1 MKQVHIDIINKA
13 KKKLKS
19 MRSTVIILCIIGLL
33 VSLFFIISDLSWI
46 IPLVIIICID
56 IAIVIIMLIADS
68 LQKRLEEYEQTHK
81 ND

>member
-19 MRSTVIILCIIGLL
+19 MWSTVIILCIIGLI
-33 VSLFFIISDLSWI
+33 VSLFFVISDLSWI

-56 IAIVIIMLIADS
+56 IAIVIIMLVADS
-68 LQKRLEEYEQTHK
+68 LQKRLEDYEQTHK

>member
-19 MRSTVIILCIIGLL
+19 MWSTVIILCIIALI
-33 VSLFFIISDLSWI
+33 VSLFFVISDLSWV

-56 IAIVIIMLIADS
+56 IAIVIIMRIADS
-68 LQKRLEEYEQTHK
+68 LQKRLEDYEQTHK

>member
-13 KKKLKS
+13 KRKLKS
-19 MRSTVIILCIIGLL
+19 MWSTVIILCIIGLI
-33 VSLFFIISDLSWI
+33 VSLFFVISELSWI

-56 IAIVIIMLIADS
+56 VAIVIIMRIADS
-68 LQKRLEEYEQTHK
+68 LQKRLEDYEQTHK

>member
-1 MKQVHIDIINKA
+1 MKQVHIDMINKA

-19 MRSTVIILCIIGLL
+19 MWSTVTILCIIGLI
-33 VSLFFIISDLSWI
+33 VSLFFIISELSWI
-46 IPLVIIICID
+46 IPLAIIICID
-56 IAIVIIMLIADS
+56 IALVIIMRIADS

>member
-19 MRSTVIILCIIGLL
+19 MWSTVIILCIIGLL
-33 VSLFFIISDLSWI
+33 VSLFFIISDISWI

-56 IAIVIIMLIADS
+56 IAIVIIMRIADS
-68 LQKRLEEYEQTHK
+68 LQRRLEDYEQTHK

>member
-19 MRSTVIILCIIGLL
+19 MWSTVIILCIIALI
-33 VSLFFIISDLSWI
+33 VSLFFVISELSWI

-56 IAIVIIMLIADS
+56 IATVIIMLIADS
-68 LQKRLEEYEQTHK
+68 LQKRLEDYEQTHK

>member
-1 MKQVHIDIINKA
+1 MKQVHTDIINKA

-19 MRSTVIILCIIGLL
+19 MWSTVIILCIIGLI
-33 VSLFFIISDLSWI
+33 VSLFFVISDISWI

-56 IAIVIIMLIADS
+56 IAIVIIMRIADS
-68 LQKRLEEYEQTHK
+68 LQKRLEDYEQTHK

>member
-19 MRSTVIILCIIGLL
+19 MWSTVIILCIIGLI
-33 VSLFFIISDLSWI
+33 VSLFFIISELSWI

-56 IAIVIIMLIADS
+56 IAIVIIMLVADS
-68 LQKRLEEYEQTHK
+68 LQKRLEDYEQTHK

>member
-19 MRSTVIILCIIGLL
+19 MWSTVIILCIIGLI
-33 VSLFFIISDLSWI
+33 VSLFFVISDLSWI

-56 IAIVIIMLIADS
+56 IVIVIIMLIADS
-68 LQKRLEEYEQTHK
+68 LQKRLEDYEQTHK

>member
-19 MRSTVIILCIIGLL
+19 MWLTVIILCIIALI
-33 VSLFFIISDLSWI
+33 VSLLFVISDLSWI

>member
-13 KKKLKS
+13 KRKLKS
-19 MRSTVIILCIIGLL
+19 MWSTVIILCIIGLI
-33 VSLFFIISDLSWI
+33 VSLFFVISDISWI

-56 IAIVIIMLIADS
+56 IAIVIIMRIADS
-68 LQKRLEEYEQTHK
+68 LQKRLEDYEQTHK

>member
-19 MRSTVIILCIIGLL
+19 MWSTVIILCIIGLI
-33 VSLFFIISDLSWI
+33 VSLFFVISELSWI
-46 IPLVIIICID
+46 ITLVIIICID
-56 IAIVIIMLIADS
+56 IAIVIIMRIADS
-68 LQKRLEEYEQTHK
+68 LQKRLEDYEQTHK

>member
-19 MRSTVIILCIIGLL
+19 MWSTVIILCIIGLI
-33 VSLFFIISDLSWI
+33 VSLFFIISELSWI

-56 IAIVIIMLIADS
+56 IAIVIIMRIADS
-68 LQKRLEEYEQTHK
+68 LQKRIEDYEQTHK

>member
-19 MRSTVIILCIIGLL
+19 MWSTVMILCIIGLI
-33 VSLFFIISDLSWI
+33 VSLFFVISDISWI

-56 IAIVIIMLIADS
+56 IAIVIIMRIADS
-68 LQKRLEEYEQTHK
+68 LQKRLEDYEQTHK

>member
-19 MRSTVIILCIIGLL
+19 MWSTVIILCIIGLI
-33 VSLFFIISDLSWI
+33 VSLFFVISDISWI

-56 IAIVIIMLIADS
+56 IAIVIIMRIADS
-68 LQKRLEEYEQTHK
+68 LQKRLEDYEQTHK
-81 ND
+81 NH

>member
-19 MRSTVIILCIIGLL
+19 MWSTVIVLCIIGLI
-33 VSLFFIISDLSWI
+33 VSLFFVISELSWI

-56 IAIVIIMLIADS
+56 ITIVIIMLIADS
-68 LQKRLEEYEQTHK
+68 LRKRLEDYEQTHK

>member
-19 MRSTVIILCIIGLL
+19 MWSTVIILCIIALI
-33 VSLFFIISDLSWI
+33 VSLLFVISDLSWI

-56 IAIVIIMLIADS
+56 IAVFIIMRIADS
-68 LQKRLEEYEQTHK
+68 LQKRLEDYEQTHK

>member
-13 KKKLKS
+13 KRKLKS
-19 MRSTVIILCIIGLL
+19 MWSTVIILCIIGLI
-33 VSLFFIISDLSWI
+33 VSLFFIISELSWI

-56 IAIVIIMLIADS
+56 IAIVIIMLMADS
-68 LQKRLEEYEQTHK
+68 LQKRLEDYEQTHK

>member
-1 MKQVHIDIINKA
+1 MINKA

-19 MRSTVIILCIIGLL
+19 MWSTVTILCIIGLI
-33 VSLFFIISDLSWI
+33 VSLFFIISEISWI
-46 IPLVIIICID
+46 IPLAIIICID
-56 IAIVIIMLIADS
+56 IAIVIIMRIADS

>member
-19 MRSTVIILCIIGLL
+19 MWSTVIILCIIGLI
-33 VSLFFIISDLSWI
+33 VSLFFVISDISWI

-56 IAIVIIMLIADS
+56 VAIVIIMRIADS
-68 LQKRLEEYEQTHK
+68 LQKRLEDYEQTHK

>member
-19 MRSTVIILCIIGLL
+19 MWSTVIILCIIGLI
-33 VSLFFIISDLSWI
+33 VSLFFVISDLSWI

-68 LQKRLEEYEQTHK
+68 LQKRLEDYEQTHK

>member
-19 MRSTVIILCIIGLL
+19 MWSTVIILCIIGLI
-33 VSLFFIISDLSWI
+33 VSLFFIISELSWI

-56 IAIVIIMLIADS
+56 IAIVIIMRIADS
-68 LQKRLEEYEQTHK
+68 LKKRLEEYEQTHK

>member
-19 MRSTVIILCIIGLL
+19 LWLTVIVLCIIALI
-33 VSLFFIISDLSWI
+33 VSLLFVISDLSWI

-56 IAIVIIMLIADS
+56 IAVFIIMRIADS
-68 LQKRLEEYEQTHK
+68 LQKRLEDYEQTHK

>member
-19 MRSTVIILCIIGLL
+19 MWSTVIILCIIGLI
-33 VSLFFIISDLSWI
+33 VSLFFVISDLSWI

-56 IAIVIIMLIADS
+56 IAIVIIMRIADS
-68 LQKRLEEYEQTHK
+68 LKKRLEDYEQTHK

>member
-19 MRSTVIILCIIGLL
+19 MWSMVIILCIIALI
-33 VSLFFIISDLSWI
+33 VSLFFVISDISWI

-56 IAIVIIMLIADS
+56 IAIVIIMRIADS
-68 LQKRLEEYEQTHK
+68 LQKRLEDYEQTHK

>member
-19 MRSTVIILCIIGLL
+19 MWSTVIILCIIALI
-33 VSLFFIISDLSWI
+33 VSLFFVISDLSWI

-56 IAIVIIMLIADS
+56 IAIVIIMRIADS
-68 LQKRLEEYEQTHK
+68 LQKRLEDYEQTHK

>member
-19 MRSTVIILCIIGLL
+19 MWSTVIMLCIIGLI

-56 IAIVIIMLIADS
+56 IAIVIIMLVADS
-68 LQKRLEEYEQTHK
+68 LRKRLEDYEQTHK

>member
-19 MRSTVIILCIIGLL
+19 MWSTVIVLCIIGLI
-33 VSLFFIISDLSWI
+33 VSLFFVISELSCI

-68 LQKRLEEYEQTHK
+68 LKKRLDDYEQTHK

>member
-19 MRSTVIILCIIGLL
+19 MWSTVIILCVIGLI
-33 VSLFFIISDLSWI
+33 VSLFFVISDLSWI

-68 LQKRLEEYEQTHK
+68 LQKRLEDYEQTHK

>member
-19 MRSTVIILCIIGLL
+19 MWSTVIILCIIGLI
-33 VSLFFIISDLSWI
+33 VSLFFIISELSWI

-56 IAIVIIMLIADS
+56 ITIVVIMRIADS
-68 LQKRLEEYEQTHK
+68 LQKRIEDYEQTHK

>member
-19 MRSTVIILCIIGLL
+19 MRSTVIILCIIGLI
-33 VSLFFIISDLSWI
+33 VSLFFVISDISWI

-56 IAIVIIMLIADS
+56 IAVFIIMRIADS
-68 LQKRLEEYEQTHK
+68 LQKRLEDYEQTHK

>member
-19 MRSTVIILCIIGLL
+19 LWLTVIILCIIALI
-33 VSLFFIISDLSWI
+33 VSLFFVISDLSWI

-56 IAIVIIMLIADS
+56 IAVFIIMRIADS
-68 LQKRLEEYEQTHK
+68 LQKRLEDYEQTHK

>member
-19 MRSTVIILCIIGLL
+19 MWSTVIILCIIALI
-33 VSLFFIISDLSWI
+33 VSLFFVISELSWI

-56 IAIVIIMLIADS
+56 IAIVIIMRIADS
-68 LQKRLEEYEQTHK
+68 LQKRLEDYEQTHK

>member
-19 MRSTVIILCIIGLL
+19 MWSTVIILCIIGLI
-33 VSLFFIISDLSWI
+33 VSLFFVISDISWI
-46 IPLVIIICID
+46 IPFVIIICID
-56 IAIVIIMLIADS
+56 IAIVIIMRIADS
-68 LQKRLEEYEQTHK
+68 LQKRLEDYEQTHK

>member
-19 MRSTVIILCIIGLL
+19 MWSTVIILCIIGLI
-33 VSLFFIISDLSWI
+33 VSLFFIISELSWI
-46 IPLVIIICID
+46 IPLVIIICIN
-56 IAIVIIMLIADS
+56 IAIVIIMRIADS
-68 LQKRLEEYEQTHK
+68 LQKRLEDYEQTHK

>member
-19 MRSTVIILCIIGLL
+19 MWYTSIVLGVIGIIVVILFVIPELP
-33 VSLFFIISDLSWI
+33 WE
-46 IPLVIIICID
+46 IPLVILCCID
-56 IAIVIIMLIADS
+56 IIVVVIMLRAAS
-68 LQKRLEEYEQTHK
+68 LRKWLEDYEQTHK

>member
-19 MRSTVIILCIIGLL
+19 MWSTVIILCIIGRI
-33 VSLFFIISDLSWI
+33 VSLFFVISDISWI

-56 IAIVIIMLIADS
+56 IAIVIIMRIADS
-68 LQKRLEEYEQTHK
+68 LQKRLEDYEQTHK

>member
-19 MRSTVIILCIIGLL
+19 MRSTVIILCIIGLI
-33 VSLFFIISDLSWI
+33 VSLFFVISDLSWI

-56 IAIVIIMLIADS
+56 IAIVIIMRIADS

>member
-19 MRSTVIILCIIGLL
+19 MWSTVIILCIIGLI
-33 VSLFFIISDLSWI
+33 VSLFFVISDISWI

-56 IAIVIIMLIADS
+56 IAIVIIMRIADS
-68 LQKRLEEYEQTHK
+68 LQKRLEDYEQTHK